1 MNRCTPLIGCTDNHH
16 NLSQVQVSCR
26 ERERMKTFNPK
37 FSLFLSQSLSI
48 QFFYT
53 FSTMLS
59 AKVSQAMNL
68 VMISTFGRLVAS
80 VERQRIQW
88 GMRLSR
94 SCSEQGR
101 PKLRIHDS
109 HTLRIAEASMVRVI
123 DGHGCVGNGVGVR
136 LWRQREHKLLRLM
149 DMVVYGLYKYRSA
162 YQIL

>member
-1 MNRCTPLIGCTDNHH
+1 MNTCAPLIGCSDNH
-16 NLSQVQVSCR
+16 NLSQVYVSCT
-26 ERERMKTFNPK
+26 ERERINTVNPK

-53 FSTMLS
+53 FSTILS

-109 HTLRIAEASMVRVI
+109 HTLRIADASVVRAI
-123 DGHGCVGNGVGVR
+123 DGDGCVGNGVGVW
-136 LWRQREHKLLRLM
+136 LWRQREHKLLGLM
-149 DMVVYGLYKYRSA
+149 DMVVYYLHGYTSSH
-162 YQIL
+162 QIL